1 MKNILTIDIGAGT
14 MDVLCYVPEEK
25 MHYKAVVQSP
35 VRTMAAAID
44 TATGNLLVR
53 GVEMGGGPV
62 TAILQARA
70 QEAEVVISSSAAA
83 TIHHDPARVKAMG
96 LQIVDD
102 GAADALANKDR
113 YHPIMLGDIETDRIR
128 RIVESFGLP
137 FEFEAV
143 AVCAQDHGVA
153 PVGVSHLDFRHN
165 LFKTRLDKAPYSH
178 TLLYSAD
185 CIPDEFNRLRSIAR
199 AVRQLPTRS
208 VYVMDSGMAAILG
221 AAMDPAVQD
230 KKLFMVLDIAT
241 SHTVAAVMRQTE
253 LLGNIEYHTHDITLN
268 RLERLLKDLPE
279 GRLSHEHI
287 LAEGGHGAYLREAP
301 GYDRIEAIVATGP
314 KRRLMMG
321 ATLPITWGAPW
332 GDNMMTGC
340 VGLLEAVRLYKKM
353 APIVYV

>member
-44 TATGNLLVR
+44 TTNGDLLVR

-62 TAILQARA
+62 TSVLQARA
-70 QEAEVVISSSAAA
+70 RNAKVILSASAAA
-83 TIHHDPARVKAMG
+83 TIHHDPARVAAMG
-96 LQIVDD
+96 MTIVDD
-102 GAADALANKDR
+102 DAADALADKGG
-113 YHPIMLGDIETDRIR
+113 YTPITLGDIDAQRIR
-128 RIVESFGLP
+128 GIVAGFGLP

-153 PVGVSHLDFRHN
+153 PAGVSHLDFRHN
-165 LFKTRLDKAPYSH
+165 LFKTRLDRAPYAH
-178 TLLYSAD
+178 TLLYRAD
-185 CIPDEFNRLRSIAR
+185 NIPAEFNRLQSIAG
-199 AVRQLPTRS
+199 AVRKLPTRS

-230 KKLFMVLDIAT
+230 KKIFMVLDIAT

-253 LLGNIEYHTHDITLN
+253 LLGNIEYHTHDITLK
-268 RLERLLKDLPE
+268 RLEQLLHDLPE
-279 GRLSHEHI
+279 GRLNHKQI

-301 GYDRIEAIVATGP
+301 GFKAIEAIVATGP
-314 KRRLMMG
+314 KRRLMVD
-321 ATLPITWGAPW
+321 ATVPVTWGAPW

-340 VGLLEAVRLYKKM
+340 VGLLEAVRLHKKM